1 MEKIIEGIKGEIAHA
16 ESLKEQYPKMDSQDV
31 INLLQKI
38 VDLLESE
45 SPEPEGEC
53 KHRNIHLDGK
63 YFKCDDCDKK
73 IYEAFGSLQ
82 ARKKS

>member
-45 SPEPEGEC
+45 SPEPEGEKC
-53 KHRNIHLDGK
+53 PRCGK
-63 YFKCDDCDKK
+63 KMKPECRDIMCLMKK
-73 IYEAFGSLQ
+73 IDEM
-82 ARKKS
+82 K

>member
-45 SPEPEGEC
+45 SPEPEGELPEC
-53 KHRNIHLDGK
+53 PWGG
-63 YFKCDDCDKK
+63 DCDV
-73 IYEAFGSLQ
+73 ST
-82 ARKKS
+82 RKGGKAYCERMAGICEG

>member
-45 SPEPEGEC
+45 SPEPEGESV
-53 KHRNIHLDGK
+53 KDLALNER
-63 YFKCDDCDKK
+63 FKCSVCNCSEFVP
-73 IYEAFGSLQ
+73 ISP
-82 ARKKS
+82 R